1 MRSAPEPGTKPA
13 RPNHSRNESD
23 EGYQPVVV
31 QLAPRWRVIVC
42 RDGLQ
47 WILQQR
53 LSATETPT
61 RADWRG
67 RRYVRTR
74 DGLIAACGRAL
85 SDIDGAALA
94 LINSLPDHIEGGA
107 RPAQK
112 SAVDSSEVNT
122 GKERI

>member
-1 MRSAPEPGTKPA
+1 MRSAPEPCTKPA

-53 LSATETPT
+53 LSATETLT
-61 RADWRG
+61 RAGWRG
-67 RRYVRTR
+67 RRYFRTR

-85 SDIDGAALA
+85 SDIDGAALTA
-94 LINSLPDHIEGGA
+94 LHALP
-107 RPAQK
+107 
-112 SAVDSSEVNT
+112 
-122 GKERI
+122 ERI